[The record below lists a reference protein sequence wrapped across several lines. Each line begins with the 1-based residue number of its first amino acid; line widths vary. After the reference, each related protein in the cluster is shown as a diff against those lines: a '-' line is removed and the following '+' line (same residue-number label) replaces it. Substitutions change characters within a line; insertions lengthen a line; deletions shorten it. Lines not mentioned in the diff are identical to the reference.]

1 MQKAQQV
8 VARYVCAVVGLGV
21 ERTPHDGSD
30 TRDEIDD
37 LGFDAGIGASAERR
51 VVRSGR
57 EIDWE
62 VRSDMRFAGL
72 YRLARVREG
81 GFRTAR
87 EKTIF
92 GEDSD
97 GVDE

>member
-1 MQKAQQV
+1 V
-8 VARYVCAVVGLGV
+8 FARLLGLGV

-57 EIDWE
+57 QIDWE
-62 VRSDMRFAGL
+62 VRSDMRLAGL
-72 YRLARVREG
+72 YRLDRAREG
-81 GFRTAR
+81 RVGFRTAR

>member
-1 MQKAQQV
+1 M
-8 VARYVCAVVGLGV
+8 GLGV

-57 EIDWE
+57 EIDWGI
-62 VRSDMRFAGL
+62 RLDMKFAGL
-72 YRLARVREG
+72 YRLEQG
-81 GFRTAR
+81 GRISYCAR
-87 EKTIF
+87 ENDLRR
-92 GEDSD
+92 GQRRR
-97 GVDE
+97 